1 MKYVGIMDN
10 GIIYGDYN
18 VHLRLFIGGSK
29 THFYLLQR
37 IMVLKGRKELP
48 RKQCRSHI
56 SLKITKLKFF
66 ICVYIITFVTPRVYS
81 LIIPNLWIMLGPVDH
96 VSLSVR
102 ASLVAQTVKN
112 LPVMQETLV
121 QSLGRE
127 DLLEKGMTPVFLPG
141 KFHG

>member
-1 MKYVGIMDN
+1 M
-10 GIIYGDYN
+10 
-18 VHLRLFIGGSK
+18 
-29 THFYLLQR
+29 HFYLLQR